1 MRQGEG
7 SGAAKPDRPQVSIPN
22 CRISSSLF
30 KIQNSLPLAK
40 KGLAVQETA
49 SPPVLQKAVF
59 GALTDLLRENTT
71 LARLLAT
78 KWHFTGT
85 DFFVALACALFSYA
99 AVQGILL
106 LCPMGCGINTD
117 LQNYAQVL
125 EVSRNPAP
133 FAADPLVNYL
143 PHDPGLPNLLTILAG
158 LFPKDTTAIS
168 LVLAGGLAIFAQLFC
183 WYICGRVLFG
193 RAGLAVLLTLLS
205 SITWYWCFGT
215 YWGATHEEAVP
226 RIFFNALWAFLLLL
240 SCRGLERSMPRYLC
254 CILTGLGVFVH
265 SVSAFMCGGIFL
277 TLFFLLP
284 VGGWKH
290 NVLRHLASILLC
302 VVLLALPILA
312 FLGMRVTLEAPF
324 PGSYNLVR
332 TIFAARFAHDW
343 GNVWERLLEQILL
356 FSTTTPLI
364 PLALAAMVFLFL
376 KRRELPESC
385 RPLATLLPLMLIGVA
400 AVCLVCSLE
409 MYLAPRLGRMSMGQE
424 ILRGTRFIIPV
435 CLVAITCVLLLFW
448 RRLPP
453 WSCTTLV
460 LATTIVLLCVSP
472 DRMVLA
478 ARYYV
483 CQTLHL
489 PAQGAAEQMRRD
501 NTTELDALLA
511 IKRLVPKSE
520 PIFSPDNT
528 LSVRYVARHPLHPV
542 HKDGIILY
550 YARDYALAWQ
560 WLREQEAFA
569 RNDSLSSIWESTN
582 TKWMLVHKHTLAQ
595 RGPEISLAPVY
606 ENSDWLLFCRD
617 TEAR

>member
-1 MRQGEG
+1 MAHLY
-7 SGAAKPDRPQVSIPN
+7 SGK
-22 CRISSSLF
+22 
-30 KIQNSLPLAK
+30 NSVWA
-40 KGLAVQETA
+40 
-49 SPPVLQKAVF
+49 
-59 GALTDLLRENTT
+59 TDLLVV
-71 LARLLAT
+71 LC
-78 KWHFTGT
+78 
-85 DFFVALACALFSYA
+85 CAFFSYA

-125 EVSRNPAP
+125 EVSHNPAP
-133 FAADPLVNYL
+133 FAADPLVHYL
-143 PHDPGLPNLLTILAG
+143 PHDPGLPNLLTMLAG
-158 LFPKDTTAIS
+158 LFPADTTAIS
-168 LVLAGGLAIFAQLFC
+168 LVLAGGLAIFAQLVC
-183 WYICGRVLFG
+183 WYICGRILFG
-193 RAGLAVLLTLLS
+193 QADLAVLLTLLS

-226 RIFFNALWAFLLLL
+226 RIFFNALWPFSLLLA
-240 SCRGLERSMPRYLC
+240 CKGLEKNWPRYLC
-254 CILTGLGVFVH
+254 CFLTGLGVFIH
-265 SVSAFMCGGIFL
+265 SVSAFMCGGMFL

-284 VGGWKH
+284 VGGWRN
-290 NVLRHLASILLC
+290 NVLRHLASTLLC

-312 FLGMRVTLEAPF
+312 FLGMRVTLEPPL

-343 GNVWERLLEQILL
+343 GNVWGSLTEQILL

-364 PLALAAMVFLFL
+364 PLALTSMLFLFL
-376 KRRELPESC
+376 KKRALPESC
-385 RPLATLLPLMLIGVA
+385 RPLAIVLPLLLVGIA
-400 AVCLVCSLE
+400 AVCLVCSFE
-409 MYLAPRLGRMSMGQE
+409 MALAPRLGRMSMGQE

-448 RRLPP
+448 RRLPL

-520 PIFSPDNT
+520 PIYSPDNT
-528 LSVRYVARHPLHPV
+528 LSVRYVIRHPLHPV

-595 RGPEISLAPVY
+595 RGPEISLAPMY

>member
-143 PHDPGLPNLLTILAG
+143 PHDPGLPNLLTMLAD
-158 LFPKDTTAIS
+158 LFPADNAAIS

-277 TLFFLLP
+277 TLFFFLP

-324 PGSYNLVR
+324 PDSYNLVR
-332 TIFAARFAHDW
+332 TIFAARFDDW
-343 GNVWERLLEQILL
+343 GNVWERLAEYILL
-356 FSTTTPLI
+356 FSTATPLI
-364 PLALAAMVFLFL
+364 PLALAAMVLLFV
-376 KRRELPESC
+376 KRRELPENC
-385 RPLATLLPLMLIGVA
+385 RPLATVLPLMLVGVV
-400 AVCLVCSLE
+400 AVCLVCALE
-409 MYLAPRLGRMSMGQE
+409 MYLSPRMGRMSMGRE

-435 CLVAITCVLLLFW
+435 CLVAITCALFLFW
-448 RRLPP
+448 RRLPR
-453 WSCTTLV
+453 WSCVSLT
-460 LATTIVLLCVSP
+460 LATALVLLCVSP
-472 DRMVLA
+472 DKMVLA

-489 PAQGAAEQMRRD
+489 PAEGAAEHMRRD
-501 NTTELDALLA
+501 NSTELDALLA

-560 WLREQEAFA
+560 WLWEQEALA
-569 RNDSLSSIWESTN
+569 RNDSLFSIWESTN

-595 RGPEISLAPVY
+595 RGPEISLVPVF
-606 ENSDWLLFCRD
+606 ENSDWVLLHR
-617 TEAR
+617 